1 MIDQCPDLPDIRLS
15 RTSFPSTIVLLESPP
30 PANTFGP
37 MKNNSTNGQMTAAP
51 RSAAPDS
58 PALVETINRMRK
70 KTPAE
75 SLGLPAGSG
84 LMKPFLQ
91 AGAVTLV
98 LLALLTVIPHFVDP
112 PKNAEAKGATLPAAE
127 KQDPQET
134 PKEPPTKAGTEP
146 VAKGPAVKAP
156 PGKGDILDKLGE
168 NGTKT
173 VSPKVNPLDKK
184 DDDLLKDI
192 K

>member
-1 MIDQCPDLPDIRLS
+1 MLF
-15 RTSFPSTIVLLESPP
+15 RTLTVLWVFPS
-30 PANTFGP
+30 FG
-37 MKNNSTNGQMTAAP
+37 
-51 RSAAPDS
+51 
-58 PALVETINRMRK
+58 ALWI
-70 KTPAE
+70 
-75 SLGLPAGSG
+75 LGSG
-84 LMKPFLQ
+84 LPRWRGIGTWQEAL
-91 AGAVTLV
+91 ARVRLEDWVALV